1 MFKKRT
7 RPASVRDK
15 AAEPEPEAEASATP
29 SEVGPDED
37 ESASIEQMLQMR
49 KFRRAQQGIEL
60 EKLNRGEGKKKKKGP
75 VEIELDQFGLQP
87 SAAGLR
93 KEKEAE
99 PTTESER
106 AAHKVRSNNF
116 TQQTNALDV
125 DKHMMAYIDK
135 EMAKRK
141 GEATDEVQEEAAD
154 PREALYGLAERY
166 QVEGLKVD
174 SDDDGNVT
182 NSIGML
188 SAIPEIDLGME
199 NRLRNIEETERA
211 KRELIETRK
220 AEASA
225 PREDDPLAGQRFYRG
240 QQRETDIHRE
250 MAKAR
255 REAAGLDP
263 APHRERHHKPEMATD
278 DAVYERFKKRMKR

>member
-1 MFKKRT
+1 
-7 RPASVRDK
+7 
-15 AAEPEPEAEASATP
+15 
-29 SEVGPDED
+29 
-37 ESASIEQMLQMR
+37 MR

-75 VEIELDQFGLQP
+75 VEIELDKFGLQP

-141 GEATDEVQEEAAD
+141 GEDTDEVQAEAAD
-154 PREALYGLAERY
+154 PREELYGLAERY

-174 SDDDGNVT
+174 SDDEGNVT

-220 AEASA
+220 AEASG
-225 PREDDPLAGQRFYRG
+225 PKEDDPLAGQRFYRG

-263 APHRERHHKPEMATD
+263 APQRERHHRPEMATD
-278 DAVYERFKKRMKR
+278 DAVYERFKKRWVWFGHELC